1 MFPRIVIANYSIST
15 YTVMALLGLL
25 AAFLLALLKN
35 RRYFPTLSEP
45 ELVFAFVYATT
56 GAVIGAKLFGL
67 IGYVFKNYRNNNYF
81 SIMNLSHILNGSGVF
96 YGGLF
101 GGFIFVLIF
110 AKKKKIAIKRL
121 SDLLLPSLL
130 IFHTF
135 GRIGCLFAGC
145 CYGIESSW
153 GIVDSSGTVRL
164 PVQLFEAIFVFSFL
178 CVIQILHPERK
189 WKGILLPLYLVVYP
203 IGRFF
208 LEFLR
213 GDVGRGIYI
222 LSVSQWISLGL
233 LPIGIVGILK
243 LTKKEV
249 PKKQKNNQRA
259 VP

>member
-1 MFPRIVIANYSIST
+1 MFPRISFADYSIST
-15 YTVMALLGLL
+15 YTLMALFGLFVSFFL
-25 AAFLLALLKN
+25 AFFYNRHHYPAFSKLDVIFMFL
-35 RRYFPTLSEP
+35 YII
-45 ELVFAFVYATT
+45 T
-56 GAVIGAKLFGL
+56 GSTSGAKLFGI
-67 IGYVFKNYRNNNYF
+67 IGYIAKNYQNHNIF
-81 SIMNLSHILNGSGVF
+81 SIESLSHILYGSGVF

-101 GGFIFVLIF
+101 GGIVFALIF
-110 AKKKKIAIKRL
+110 AKKQKFNMAEL
-121 SDLLLPSLL
+121 SDFLLPSML

-135 GRIGCLFAGC
+135 GRIGCLLAGC
-145 CYGIESSW
+145 CYGIESTW

-178 CVIQILHPERK
+178 CVIQIFHPERK